1 VIPNGKFRQDCLTDS
16 KKAIVNAFSK
26 WVYNLSNTEITLK
39 GSSVKS
45 RHSLKDVAKEAAVS
59 VATVSRYLNGTLELP
74 EVTRMRID
82 AAVGKLNYHPNPH
95 ARRLSLGKSDSIAL
109 ILPDIANPFFSKLAA
124 AIELAAARHQSMV
137 MLHATFNKSD
147 RELAALERAAQNRVD
162 GVIFIT
168 NRSPEARVAEVING
182 FSRAV
187 ILDEDVPG
195 GIAPRVL
202 SDNEMGGNL
211 AGRLL
216 RTSGHRHVAYFG
228 GGGDLLSTRLRLAGL
243 RRGLAEDGSTVI
255 DPTLFEGDHSP
266 NSGRILAEQ
275 FLDRATDETAIFAGS
290 DELTVGILEVFNAR
304 GIRVPEDFSLIS
316 FDDARSLHLFA
327 PAITSVRQPVDR
339 LGERA
344 VDILF
349 SDGWDQKD
357 FRQRTELMPVTL
369 IERSSVAAPANKKSK
384 TQSD

>member
-1 VIPNGKFRQDCLTDS
+1 M
-16 KKAIVNAFSK
+16 
-26 WVYNLSNTEITLK
+26 
-39 GSSVKS
+39 KS

-59 VATVSRYLNGTLELP
+59 VATVSRYLNGTLDLP
-74 EVTRMRID
+74 GTTRQRID

-137 MLHATFNKSD
+137 MLHATFNKSE

-168 NRSPEARVAEVING
+168 NRSPEARVAEVLNG

-195 GIAPRVL
+195 GLAPRVL
-202 SDNEMGGNL
+202 SDNEMGGIL
-211 AGRLL
+211 AGKHL
-216 RTSGHRHVAYFG
+216 RAMGHRHIAYFG
-228 GGGDLLSTRLRLAGL
+228 GGSDLLSTRQRLAGL
-243 RRGLAEDGSTVI
+243 RQGLGEGGSI
-255 DPTLFEGDHSP
+255 GIEPTLFEGDHSP
-266 NSGRILAEQ
+266 ASGRNLAEQ
-275 FLDRATDETAIFAGS
+275 FLGLATDETAIFAGS

-304 GIRVPEDFSLIS
+304 GVRVPEDFSLIS
-316 FDDARSLHLFA
+316 FDDTRSLHLFA
-327 PAITSVRQPVDR
+327 PAITSVRQPVDQ

-349 SDGWDQKD
+349 SDDWDQPD
-357 FRQRTELMPVTL
+357 FRRQTELMPVTL
-369 IERSSVAAPANKKSK
+369 TERRSVGAPANKKKSK
-384 TQSD
+384 PDLPETQRRSPS

>member
-1 VIPNGKFRQDCLTDS
+1 M
-16 KKAIVNAFSK
+16 
-26 WVYNLSNTEITLK
+26 
-39 GSSVKS
+39 KS
-45 RHSLKDVAKEAAVS
+45 RYSLKDVAKEAAVS
-59 VATVSRYLNGTLELP
+59 VATVSRYLNGSLELP
-74 EVTRMRID
+74 ETTRQRID

-137 MLHATFNKSD
+137 TLHATFNKSE
-147 RELAALERAAQNRVD
+147 RELAALERAARNRVD

-168 NRSPEARVAEVING
+168 NRSPEPRVADAING

-195 GIAPRVL
+195 GLAPRVL
-202 SDNEMGGNL
+202 CDNQMGGIL
-211 AGRLL
+211 AGRHL
-216 RTSGHRHVAYFG
+216 RAAGHWRVAYFSG
-228 GGGDLLSTRLRLAGL
+228 GSDLLSTRLRLEGL
-243 RRGLAEDGSTVI
+243 RQGLSEVGSI
-255 DPTLFEGDHSP
+255 GIEPTLFEGDHSP
-266 NSGRILAEQ
+266 ASGRNLAER
-275 FLDRATDETAIFAGS
+275 FLEQVTDETAIFAGS
-290 DELTVGILEVFNAR
+290 DELTVGILEVFNGR

-327 PAITSVRQPVDR
+327 PAITSVRQPVEQ

-349 SDGWDQKD
+349 SDDWDQAD
-357 FRQRTELMPVTL
+357 FRQRTELTPVTL
-369 IERSSVAAPANKKSK
+369 IERRSVAPPANNKSK
-384 TQSD
+384 NHID